1 LGFPAKGRG
10 LDVGTSLYKGEEL
23 RHCKKAREYH
33 ERAIGYLELARLTP
47 NLDAQNRFIKIA
59 QRYRALTDAEER
71 DAESK
76 SIERRSGPSDKF
88 G

>member
-1 LGFPAKGRG
+1 MSAVRLHRR
-10 LDVGTSLYKGEEL
+10 EEL
-23 RHCKKAREYH
+23 RHWSKAREYR

-59 QRYRALTDAEER
+59 QHYRALAEAEER

-76 SIERRSGPSDKF
+76 GAQRRSEASDKLDSDD
-88 G
+88 